1 MNLENTDRYWQK
13 WVLKPEQEKYRGKE
27 ITLLEMWEFAE
38 SYKEEE
44 TEDLKDALRDAV
56 ELIRVCHNILSV
68 NSLHCPD
75 KGLNK
80 IKQVAK
86 PSK

>member
-1 MNLENTDRYWQK
+1 MKKMKVETPKN
-13 WVLKPEQEKYRGKE
+13 KE
-27 ITLLEMWEFAE
+27 VDHEGAAKGLAGCIVA
-38 SYKEEE
+38 
-44 TEDLKDALRDAV
+44 
-56 ELIRVCHNILSV
+56 IRVCHNILSV